1 MVRAREV
8 VLPWVHVWST
18 TMSDRLRSVHFCFS
32 RESSCYSDETRSHM
46 FGGLNGTVL
55 DGVFCCYGSAGSNT
69 RPSDVQPHAL
79 SPRFEP
85 HEEGGVGRGGVGL
98 VALCRF
104 RCESVY
110 LGRCCGLRIRRA
122 FLGNKYLIKPLKR
135 KSRVVFPFLFYYQH
149 YSLPEFAQIRYAQC
163 RQCMTSR
170 QIQTGRGAREIESEV
185 IPDLERRQI
194 I

>member
-1 MVRAREV
+1 MTEGRRQAVVRAREV

-55 DGVFCCYGSAGSNT
+55 DGFFCCYGSAGSNT

-85 HEEGGVGRGGVGL
+85 HEEGGRRRGWDVGGSGLWRFVGFD
-98 VALCRF
+98 VRVCIWGDAAACVYEERF
-104 RCESVY
+104 SATN
-110 LGRCCGLRIRRA
+110 I
-122 FLGNKYLIKPLKR
+122 
-135 KSRVVFPFLFYYQH
+135 
-149 YSLPEFAQIRYAQC
+149 
-163 RQCMTSR
+163 
-170 QIQTGRGAREIESEV
+170 
-185 IPDLERRQI
+185 
-194 I
+194 